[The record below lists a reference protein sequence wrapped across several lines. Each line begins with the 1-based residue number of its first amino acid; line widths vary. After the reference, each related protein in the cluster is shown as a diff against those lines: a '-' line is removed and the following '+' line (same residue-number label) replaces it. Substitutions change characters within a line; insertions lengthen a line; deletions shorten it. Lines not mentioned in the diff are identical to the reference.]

1 MIQRFDSLFL
11 QVNDLDNIPAFRVQ
25 LVLMIFQNLY
35 RLRDSLDDWG
45 KDHFENAINSLAL
58 NVDSMRQPTNAWLRL
73 CLIDLEKALTP
84 KEERNDCYF
93 RPGAGADAADRS
105 YEQLVATLDSIGR
118 KVGLPLDW
126 RSEKQNRTT

>member
-1 MIQRFDSLFL
+1 MQPFDLLFL
-11 QVNDLDNIPAFRVQ
+11 KVNDLTNIPASRVQ
-25 LVLMIFQNLY
+25 LVLLIFQNLY
-35 RLRDSLDDWG
+35 RLRYSLDQWE
-45 KDHFENAINSLAL
+45 KDHFGVAINWLAL

-84 KEERNDCYF
+84 KEERYERYF
-93 RPGAGADAADRS
+93 RPEADVAGRS

-126 RSEKQNRTT
+126 RSEMQNRTT

>member
-1 MIQRFDSLFL
+1 MQPFDSLFL
-11 QVNDLDNIPAFRVQ
+11 QVNDLTNISAFRVQ

-35 RLRDSLDDWG
+35 PLRDSLDHWE
-45 KDHFENAINSLAL
+45 KDHFGNAINSLAL

-84 KEERNDCYF
+84 KEERNDRYF
-93 RPGAGADAADRS
+93 RPGAEADAADRS
-105 YEQLVATLDSIGR
+105 YEQLLATLDSIAR

-126 RSEKQNRTT
+126 RSEIQNRKA

>member
-1 MIQRFDSLFL
+1 MQPFDSLFL
-11 QVNDLDNIPAFRVQ
+11 QVNELTNIPASRVQ
-25 LVLMIFQNLY
+25 LVLLIFQNLY
-35 RLRDSLDDWG
+35 RLRNSLDQWE
-45 KDHFENAINSLAL
+45 KDHFGVAINWLTL

-84 KEERNDCYF
+84 KEEHYERYF
-93 RPGAGADAADRS
+93 RPEADVAGRS

-126 RSEKQNRTT
+126 RSEMQNRKT

>member
-1 MIQRFDSLFL
+1 MQAFDSLFL
-11 QVNDLDNIPAFRVQ
+11 QVNDLANISAFRVQ

-35 RLRDSLDDWG
+35 PLRDSLDHWE
-45 KDHFENAINSLAL
+45 KDHFGNAINSLAL

-84 KEERNDCYF
+84 KEERNDRYF
-93 RPGAGADAADRS
+93 RPGAEADAADRS

-126 RSEKQNRTT
+126 RSEKQNRKT

>member
-1 MIQRFDSLFL
+1 MQPFDSLFL
-11 QVNDLDNIPAFRVQ
+11 EVNDLTNIPASRVQ
-25 LVLMIFQNLY
+25 LVLLIFQNLY
-35 RLRDSLDDWG
+35 RLRNSLDQWE
-45 KDHFENAINSLAL
+45 KDHFGNAINSLAL

-84 KEERNDCYF
+84 KEEHYERYF
-93 RPGAGADAADRS
+93 RPEADVAGRS

-126 RSEKQNRTT
+126 RSEMQNRKT

>member
-1 MIQRFDSLFL
+1 MQPFDSLFL
-11 QVNDLDNIPAFRVQ
+11 QANDLANISPFRVQ
-25 LVLMIFQNLY
+25 LVLLIFQNLY
-35 RLRDSLDDWG
+35 PLRDSLDHWE
-45 KDHFENAINSLAL
+45 KDHFGNAINSLAL

-84 KEERNDCYF
+84 KEERNDRYF
-93 RPGAGADAADRS
+93 RPGAEADAADRS

-126 RSEKQNRTT
+126 RSEMQNRKT

>member
-1 MIQRFDSLFL
+1 MQAFDSLFL
-11 QVNDLDNIPAFRVQ
+11 QVNDLANISAFRVQ

-35 RLRDSLDDWG
+35 PLRDSLDHWE
-45 KDHFENAINSLAL
+45 KDHFGNAINSLAL

-84 KEERNDCYF
+84 KGERNDRYF
-93 RPGAGADAADRS
+93 RPGAEADAADRS

-126 RSEKQNRTT
+126 RSEIQNRKA